1 MELPDDNSGD
11 TYAHSLEGINFSN
24 PEHIF
29 DFSASPPP
37 KKTLQLNG
45 KQRRKLIAKPCIL
58 LSELEIMPPDEDGEV
73 RVRERKFKC
82 KLCGEKFY
90 RSTHLTRHMLV
101 HTGEKPYTCHI
112 CRRRFAR
119 CDYKQAHVYTHRRD
133 KVHSCP
139 ICGEVYE
146 DLTRYADHCGSHPDS
161 EYLQLCKQEEA
172 LKVQRKIAAN
182 NIKSSTTD
190 QPVIAAIAKESAS
203 STASLKNIYSQPID
217 KEADIS
223 TIQNPIY
230 SLNCELPTASS
241 APNVSMSTLL
251 LAANKCGSLDNG
263 HPMSPV
269 YILVSPSE
277 ELSPAISYQ
286 SQPPPLLIAS

>member
-1 MELPDDNSGD
+1 MVLNWHNICCFIYYTGGD
-11 TYAHSLEGINFSN
+11 TYAHSLVGIDFSN

-29 DFSASPPP
+29 DFSAGLPP
-37 KKTLQLNG
+37 KKTLSLNG
-45 KQRRKLIAKPCIL
+45 KFHRKLRAKPCIL

-73 RVRERKFKC
+73 KVRERKFKC

-101 HTGEKPYTCHI
+101 HTGEKPYSCHI

-139 ICGEVYE
+139 ICGEVYH
-146 DLTRYADHCGSHPDS
+146 DLTSYADHCGSHPDN

-172 LKVQRKIAAN
+172 LKAQRKIAAN
-182 NIKSSTTD
+182 NIKLSTTN
-190 QPVIAAIAKESAS
+190 QPVIAKESAS
-203 STASLKNIYSQPID
+203 SSKPID
-217 KEADIS
+217 KEDDIS

-230 SLNCELPTASS
+230 SMSCGLPPETSAPTAANGS
-241 APNVSMSTLL
+241 PNGYPTF
-251 LAANKCGSLDNG
+251 
-263 HPMSPV
+263 PV
-269 YILVSPSE
+269 YILAYSSE
-277 ELSPAISYQ
+277 DTAFTSISQ
-286 SQPPPLLIAS
+286 LPPLLVPINQSTEVN

>member
-1 MELPDDNSGD
+1 
-11 TYAHSLEGINFSN
+11 
-24 PEHIF
+24 
-29 DFSASPPP
+29 
-37 KKTLQLNG
+37 
-45 KQRRKLIAKPCIL
+45 
-58 LSELEIMPPDEDGEV
+58 MPPDENGEV
-73 RVRERKFKC
+73 KVRERKFQC

-90 RSTHLTRHMLV
+90 RLTHLTRHMLV

-190 QPVIAAIAKESAS
+190 QPVIAAIAKESVS
-203 STASLKNIYSQPID
+203 STASLKNIYSKPID
-217 KEADIS
+217 KVDDII
-223 TIQNPIY
+223 TIQNPFY
-230 SLNCELPTASS
+230 SPNCEIPPQTSVPDVS
-241 APNVSMSTLL
+241 ASTLS
-251 LAANKCGSLDNG
+251 ATNSCGSLDNG
-263 HPMSPV
+263 HPLSPV

-277 ELSPAISYQ
+277 ELPLQAFIPISHQ
-286 SQPPPLLIAS
+286 SQPPPLLIVS